1 MNQKNKETTIKI
13 SVETME
19 VDEAIKKVEYLN
31 ELLEKT
37 KSLTNI
43 RQSKLSITF
52 YIHGEGIERKIERF
66 MEEVVIPLKEKYPYA
81 EIYIEVRKSHKT
93 GRKIYH
99 CCSIKSASLSP
110 RRRWA

>member
-1 MNQKNKETTIKI
+1 MEDVKKE
-13 SVETME
+13 
-19 VDEAIKKVEYLN
+19 KKVIQNLN

-81 EIYIEVRKSHKT
+81 EIYIEVN
-93 GRKIYH
+93 G
-99 CCSIKSASLSP
+99 
-110 RRRWA
+110 

>member
-19 VDEAIKKVEYLN
+19 VDETIKKVEYLN

-81 EIYIEVRKSHKT
+81 EIYIEVN
-93 GRKIYH
+93 G
-99 CCSIKSASLSP
+99 
-110 RRRWA
+110 